1 MDIGPM
7 ELLIVLGI
15 VVLLFGPGKIAGV
28 GGAIGNSV
36 REFRKAV
43 RPDEDAPP
51 ETSVAPTP
59 APGATYTAVQPLL
72 PPPSAEYVPGRT
84 EEPAVRPH

>member
-7 ELLIVLGI
+7 ELVIVLGI
-15 VVLLFGPGKIAGV
+15 VVLLFGPGKIAGL

-43 RPDEDAPP
+43 RPDEDL
-51 ETSVAPTP
+51 PTPP
-59 APGATYTAVQPLL
+59 APGTGTTYTPAQPA
-72 PPPSAEYVPGRT
+72 PPPPAVEYVPGRT
-84 EEPAVRPH
+84 EKPARKR